1 MGNDIVKTPKGLAP
15 AVPTQDAASR
25 LKADMM
31 AEALGRMFGKETEK
45 PIAPGT
51 PRVLLVLAN
60 HGHSPGWERAKVLQ
74 RQMFEA
80 ASGGLEMKFGSYG
93 ADDDKG
99 VRRCRISKWW
109 RTDPD
114 DMAGHI
120 DRATCDCGCFVN
132 IRSMLEQAV
141 EENKDRPM
149 RAVVIVGDAFHD
161 DEKSLA
167 EAALAINQLRREGTR
182 TFLIQEGDDPVTARM
197 LQYLERI
204 SGAAYLSN
212 PQRLAELLEL
222 VSVYAAGGEEAV
234 KARGGQTATLLLEHF
249 QQRPMPILEEERE
262 PVQVNRHRR

>member
-1 MGNDIVKTPKGLAP
+1 MSNDLIKTTKSAGPVPK
-15 AVPTQDAASR
+15 QEDAISR

-51 PRVLLVLAN
+51 PRVLLALAN
-60 HGHSPGWERAKVLQ
+60 HGHSPGWDRAKLLQ
-74 RQMFEA
+74 RQMFRA
-80 ASGGLEMKFGSYG
+80 ATAGMEMKF
-93 ADDDKG
+93 AFFAEDDDEG
-99 VRRCRISKWW
+99 VRRFKITSEWIGS
-109 RTDPD
+109 PD
-114 DMAGHI
+114 VMAGCM
-120 DRATCDCGCFVN
+120 DRATCDCGCFVY
-132 IRSMLEQAV
+132 IRRVLQHAV
-141 EENKDRPM
+141 NENAERPM

-167 EAALAINQLRREGTR
+167 EAALAINQLRRQGTR
-182 TFLIQEGDDPVTARM
+182 TFLIQEGDDRVTARM
-197 LQYLERI
+197 LQYLERV

-222 VSVYAAGGEEAV
+222 VAVYAASGEEAV
-234 KARGGQTATLLLEHF
+234 KAKGGQTATLLLEHF